1 MAEAKSLL
9 SRIARGYAAGREDAA
24 TEALCFIVSRSDSA
38 RDEFAKFLGYNG
50 KPLPIASFRTQELVN
65 GAFPDMACFDDDGN
79 HVAFVESKFWASL
92 TSNQP
97 VTYWKALPDD
107 RPAVLL
113 FLAPASRIA
122 RIDKGWLWYDLV
134 ERLRDDSQNLGPV
147 NWRESDGLV
156 RATSKDD
163 QRRLMLTSWELLLDR
178 LAERTVKDAD
188 FKACF
193 EIAELRGLACDAI
206 KDEDPVD
213 PYANLK
219 RLTADALTHLEESGW
234 ANTEGLAIGG
244 AEGVAHVR
252 FLRLGGAAAGLRID
266 YKAMKQ
272 MGKPLWLWFW
282 DKSSIRHLLVSF
294 DEVWK
299 KLGELAEPGL
309 EWLSSDTDIC
319 LPIELP
325 AGADREATLHA
336 IVAEV
341 ERIAKIIRPDGPPY
355 RCDSTTG

>member
-9 SRIARGYAAGREDAA
+9 SLIARGYAAGREDAA
-24 TEALCFIVSRSDSA
+24 TEALCFILSRSDSA
-38 RDEFAKFLGYNG
+38 RDEFANFLGDNG
-50 KPLPIASFRTQELVN
+50 KPLPMASFRTQELVN
-65 GAFPDMACFDDDGN
+65 GAYPDMACFDDDGN

-92 TSNQP
+92 TPNQP
-97 VTYWKALPDD
+97 VTYWEALPAD

-113 FLAPASRIA
+113 FLAPAARIA
-122 RIDKGWLWYDLV
+122 RTDRDSLWGELL
-134 ERLRDDSQNLGPV
+134 ERLRRDDHGLGPADR
-147 NWRESDGLV
+147 REPESLV
-156 RATSKDD
+156 TAPSKDGH
-163 QRRLMLTSWELLLDR
+163 RRLMLTSWDVLLDR
-178 LAERTVKDAD
+178 LTQRTVQDAD

-213 PYANLK
+213 PHANLK

-252 FLRLGGAAAGLRID
+252 YLRLGGTAAGLRID
-266 YKAMKQ
+266 YRAMKEI
-272 MGKPLWLWFW
+272 GKPLWLWFW
-282 DKSSIRHLLVSF
+282 DDSSIPNLSVSF
-294 DEVWK
+294 DEVRE
-299 KLGELAEPGL
+299 KLGELSEPGL
-309 EWLSSDTDIC
+309 EWLSSDTNIC
-319 LPIELP
+319 LPFELP

-341 ERIAKIIRPDGPPY
+341 ERIAKIIRPNGPPVS
-355 RCDSTTG
+355 CDSTTG